1 MSENYLELNI
11 LASRA
16 IYKDFISGRI
26 INKHE
31 LIEGELTESPKFREL
46 VSNLDKYRS
55 KYYLLGYLI
64 CSIGDEAF
72 RIHRED
78 KQNEYNDNAADI
90 QVLIQALAIG
100 VYSFGVAP
108 GIMLY
113 PNTGI
118 SEKMINDIGELEQ
131 QRILLETRK
140 YKLPLVESVKTI
152 LVRRGVMYQT
162 MSGRYCLTQA
172 GLHLFKQAFVELAPE
187 NEKEIGDLNV

>member
-1 MSENYLELNI
+1 MIENHLELNRF
-11 LASRA
+11 ASRA

-26 INKHE
+26 INKYE
-31 LIEGELTESPKFREL
+31 LIEGELLESPKFREL
-46 VSNLDKYRS
+46 VSNLDKYR
-55 KYYLLGYLI
+55 YLYDLMGYRI
-64 CSIGDEAF
+64 CSIGDAAF
-72 RIHRED
+72 RIDRED
-78 KQNEYNDNAADI
+78 RLNEYNDNAADI

-108 GIMLY
+108 GIMLD
-113 PNTGI
+113 PHTGI

-140 YKLPLVESVKTI
+140 YKLPLVESVNTI

-172 GLHLFKQAFVELAPE
+172 GLYLFKQAFVELAPE
-187 NEKEIGDLNV
+187 GGKEMDDLNV

>member
-1 MSENYLELNI
+1 MIENYLELNRF
-11 LASRA
+11 ASRA

-26 INKHE
+26 INKYE
-31 LIEGELTESPKFREL
+31 LIEGELLESPKFREL
-46 VSNLDKYRS
+46 VSNLDKYR
-55 KYYLLGYLI
+55 YLYDLMGYRI
-64 CSIGDEAF
+64 CSIGDAAF
-72 RIHRED
+72 RIDRED
-78 KQNEYNDNAADI
+78 RLNEYNDNAADI

-108 GIMLY
+108 GIMLD
-113 PNTGI
+113 PHTGI

-140 YKLPLVESVKTI
+140 YKLPLVESVNTI

-172 GLHLFKQAFVELAPE
+172 GLYLFKQAFVELAPE
-187 NEKEIGDLNV
+187 GEKEIDDFNV